1 MWRRTA
7 WCVGLIFLIPFVLGI
22 EITEVELNPAGSD
35 GGAEWIEL
43 FSDEEINLGNYKLK
57 NNDGDEIILE
67 GEVSGYYIY
76 LLTSQWL
83 DNKDEKVFIYK
94 GDEKIDESDLL
105 EDVENDDK
113 TWQKCKDWEF
123 MKSSQGEENDCRV
136 NNEENIEEDEDV
148 ERVELENF
156 VDEIITLGNK
166 SESEEKGAIYLSPQ
180 NIKKQENKEIVFE
193 SKDEKIKKYAIYG
206 FALFCIFIIM
216 LLIRD
221 RK

>member
-113 TWQKCKDWEF
+113 TWQKCKDW
-123 MKSSQGEENDCRV
+123 
-136 NNEENIEEDEDV
+136 
-148 ERVELENF
+148 
-156 VDEIITLGNK
+156 
-166 SESEEKGAIYLSPQ
+166 
-180 NIKKQENKEIVFE
+180 
-193 SKDEKIKKYAIYG
+193 
-206 FALFCIFIIM
+206 
-216 LLIRD
+216 
-221 RK
+221 